1 MNYTRLALAA
11 VVAWVVG
18 IVYTLAVVRWVLF
31 DRIVD
36 YPGVFRSTAAT
47 NANLPLWLAGTLLTM
62 LAVTYIYAKGCQTA
76 TRALSGLGLGLV
88 LGVIAVSAMVSEYV
102 SFNIGRRL
110 AALSAASAFL
120 ECIVIGVTIGAV
132 YKRT

>member
-11 VVAWVVG
+11 VVAWVVSL
-18 IVYTLAVVRWVLF
+18 IYTLAVVRWVLY

-36 YPGVFRSTAAT
+36 YPGVFRSAAAA
-47 NANLPLWLAGTLLTM
+47 NANLPLWLGGTLLTM
-62 LAVTYIYAKGCQTA
+62 LAVAYLYARGCQTT
-76 TRALSGLGLGLV
+76 TRVFSGLGLGTV
-88 LGVIAVSAMVSEYV
+88 FGFIAVGATVSEYV

-120 ECIVIGVTIGAV
+120 ECILIGLAISAV
-132 YKRT
+132 YRRT